1 MPAFYPD
8 SIQFPKTV
16 KAILESLIIY
26 TAQILY
32 PDIYVKD
39 PIMAMKRI
47 VISDL
52 DAGNEFLLRTQTN
65 YFESLNFQFPIT
77 FYQIDSREFK
87 TNYNQVASR
96 GEIYSFDLK
105 RKISAFP
112 NGLTVKMITI
122 YNHPDD
128 YMRANTILQSTN
140 AKLTRLYSATKFIDY
155 EHNINR
161 ILPLPFDLTWEVSK
175 GSYTFK
181 FQEYL
186 KLNKLYDIVH
196 DAKILFFDFMLSEY
210 LELLETEKLI
220 LTVNSINDNSI
231 SYSEVI
237 NFANDIVNK
246 YEFGEDNLQSSIL
259 NDSVD
264 VSTSLDHIEFYFK
277 KSVVN
282 QVQFENEFNIYP
294 YVNREFIWNTDG
306 DVVQVKLLDLLS
318 SNTKYEIFFNY
329 EILSNRVIS
338 YYALNFTT
346 GN

>member
-65 YFESLNFQFPIT
+65 YFESLNFEFPIT

-112 NGLTVKMITI
+112 NGITIKMITV

-155 EHNINR
+155 EHNINK
-161 ILPLPFDLTWEVSK
+161 ILPLPFDLVWEISK

-186 KLNKLYDIVH
+186 KINKLYDIVH
-196 DAKILFFDFMLSEY
+196 DAKILFFDFMLSDY
-210 LELLETEKLI
+210 LELLETKKLMI
-220 LTVNSINDNSI
+220 TVNSITDNTI
-231 SYSEVI
+231 EDSEVI
-237 NFANDIVNK
+237 NFAKDIANK
-246 YEFGEDNLQSSIL
+246 YEYTIDNVQSSL
-259 NDSVD
+259 SPDSV
-264 VSTSLDHIEFYFK
+264 VPTSLEYIEFYFK
-277 KSVVN
+277 TSIKN
-282 QVQFENEFNIYP
+282 QVQFENEFNLFP
-294 YVNREFIWNTDG
+294 YANKDFIWNDDG
-306 DVVQVKLLDLLS
+306 DMVKINFLDPLS
-318 SNTKYEIFFNY
+318 ANTKYEVSFNY
-329 EILSNRVIS
+329 EISSFRLIFYYTLS
-338 YYALNFTT
+338 FTT
-346 GN
+346 GD